1 MTTPI
6 MLEEFRKLLSN
17 KPHVVKLQEFT
28 LSDDKII
35 WNSNKTD
42 FSMTEIKAVEV
53 SRQDQTPWEFFRYSK
68 TDPSKFAV
76 TAESNWINF
85 FRLLPAVSEP
95 IPEKPLKPRALIL
108 AGVEQKNLEGF
119 KPIAESCKSALEL
132 QGYDAVYSGNVN
144 AAKWLEALH
153 EGADALFVVS
163 HGDSVAG
170 IVTLEDGAKSEV
182 LFFADLESVLQEN
195 PRLLRCLV
203 VFACG
208 VRQALVDMLV
218 RLQQKRKL
226 HPQFG
231 AVLAWGEPDSSEAE
245 DFLGSSEAGFFQ
257 KIFSSDPP
265 TETAFF
271 DAVRAGRMAI
281 KTCPARPFVV
291 VSNYQAQPLPNAV
304 QLEVES
310 AMRDLISA
318 EPQSF

>member
-1 MTTPI
+1 
-6 MLEEFRKLLSN
+6 
-17 KPHVVKLQEFT
+17 
-28 LSDDKII
+28 
-35 WNSNKTD
+35 
-42 FSMTEIKAVEV
+42 
-53 SRQDQTPWEFFRYSK
+53 
-68 TDPSKFAV
+68 
-76 TAESNWINF
+76 
-85 FRLLPAVSEP
+85 
-95 IPEKPLKPRALIL
+95 
-108 AGVEQKNLEGF
+108 
-119 KPIAESCKSALEL
+119 
-132 QGYDAVYSGNVN
+132 
-144 AAKWLEALH
+144 
-153 EGADALFVVS
+153 
-163 HGDSVAG
+163 
-170 IVTLEDGAKSEV
+170 
-182 LFFADLESVLQEN
+182 VLQEN

-304 QLEVES
+304 QLEIES
-310 AMRDLISA
+310 AMCDLIAA